1 MRAFV
6 ISLLA
11 AVLLAAVTPAAAQS
25 APQSAPQGFEDAQAD
40 YASGD
45 YAACLRKVAARL
57 NSNAV
62 KRDSPERY
70 DLLMLRG
77 ECLLRLKQRAPA
89 AESFEKAAAVTK
101 GHGDLPRTANAT
113 ALAALVKASPDL
125 KYTPKSRSGGSAI
138 DVAGPGTRREAMA
151 ALFEDLRTQL
161 APDVEKALG
170 DKSLTSTHRRLKQFW
185 ELYAVEFAATG
196 AATSTESTLQD
207 LGGHARGLIAEELDR
222 LISRLESLSDLAG
235 EPVWGRN
242 VMGYRGLKTSEQ
254 NEIKKMADYLMESQ
268 RTVEYGRRIA
278 RALGRT
284 GENWD
289 ALLADCAVA
298 RDAAQQAYDRRY

>member
-25 APQSAPQGFEDAQAD
+25 APQGFEDAQGD

-89 AESFEKAAAVTK
+89 AEAFEKASAVTK
-101 GHGDLPRTANAT
+101 GRGDLPRTANAT
-113 ALAALVKASPDL
+113 ALAALVRASPDL
-125 KYTPKSRSGGSAI
+125 KYTPKTRSGGSAI
-138 DVAGPGTRREAMA
+138 DVADPETRKEAMA
-151 ALFEDLRTQL
+151 ALF
-161 APDVEKALG
+161 
-170 DKSLTSTHRRLKQFW
+170 
-185 ELYAVEFAATG
+185 
-196 AATSTESTLQD
+196 
-207 LGGHARGLIAEELDR
+207 
-222 LISRLESLSDLAG
+222 
-235 EPVWGRN
+235 
-242 VMGYRGLKTSEQ
+242 
-254 NEIKKMADYLMESQ
+254 
-268 RTVEYGRRIA
+268 
-278 RALGRT
+278 
-284 GENWD
+284 
-289 ALLADCAVA
+289 
-298 RDAAQQAYDRRY
+298 

>member
-6 ISLLA
+6 IALLA
-11 AVLLAAVTPAAAQS
+11 AFLLVAATPAAAQS
-25 APQSAPQGFEDAQAD
+25 PPQTIEDAQAD

-45 YAACLRKVAARL
+45 YPACLRKVAARL

-77 ECLLRLKQRAPA
+77 ECLVRLKQRGPA
-89 AESFEKAAAVTK
+89 AEAFEKAAAVTK
-101 GHGDLPRTANAT
+101 GRGDLPRTADAT

-125 KYTPKSRSGGSAI
+125 KYTPRTRSGGSAI
-138 DVAGPGTRREAMA
+138 DVAEPGTRREAMA
-151 ALFEDLRTQL
+151 ALFEDLKTQL
-161 APDVEKALG
+161 APDVEKALQ

-207 LGGHARGLIAEELDR
+207 VGGHARGLIAEELER
-222 LISRLESLSDLAG
+222 LVTRLEHLGDLAG
-235 EPVWGRN
+235 EPVWGAN
-242 VMGYRGLKTSEQ
+242 VIGYRGLKTSEQ
-254 NEIKKMADYLMESQ
+254 NEIRKMADYLMEIQ
-268 RTVEYGRRIA
+268 RTVENGRRIA

-284 GENWD
+284 GDNWD
-289 ALLADCAVA
+289 VLLADCAVA

>member
-1 MRAFV
+1 MRALV
-6 ISLLA
+6 IALYA
-11 AVLLAAVTPAAAQS
+11 AACLVAAAQAAAQS
-25 APQSAPQGFEDAQAD
+25 SPPKGLDDARAAFD
-40 YASGD
+40 SGD
-45 YAACLRKVAARL
+45 YQACLRKVASL
-57 NSNAV
+57 LSSNTV

-77 ECLLRLKQRAPA
+77 ECLVRLKQRTPA
-89 AESFEKAAAVTK
+89 AEAFEKASAVTK

-125 KYTPKSRSGGSAI
+125 KYKPKSRSEGSAI
-138 DVAGPGTRREAMA
+138 DIVEPGTRREAMA
-151 ALFEDLRTQL
+151 ALFEDLKKQL
-161 APDVEKALG
+161 APDVEKALQ
-170 DKSLTSTHRRLKQFW
+170 DKSLTSTQRRLKQFW

-207 LGGHARGLIAEELDR
+207 LGGHARELIADELDR
-222 LISRLESLSDLAG
+222 LVSRLEHLSDLAS

-254 NEIKKMADYLMESQ
+254 NEIRQAADYLMEIQ
-268 RTVEYGRRIA
+268 RTVENGRRIA
-278 RALGRT
+278 QALGRT

-289 ALLADCAVA
+289 FLLADCAVA

>member
-6 ISLLA
+6 IALLA
-11 AVLLAAVTPAAAQS
+11 AVGLVAAAPATAQS
-25 APQSAPQGFEDAQAD
+25 PPQGVEAAQAD
-40 YASGD
+40 YAAGD
-45 YAACLRKVAARL
+45 YPACLRKVAARL
-57 NSNAV
+57 SSSAV

-77 ECLLRLKQRAPA
+77 ECLVRLKQRAPA
-89 AESFEKAAAVTK
+89 AEAFEKAAAVTK
-101 GHGDLPRTANAT
+101 GRGDLPRTANAT

-125 KYTPKSRSGGSAI
+125 KYTPKTRSGGSAI
-138 DVAGPGTRREAMA
+138 DVADPGTRKEAMD
-151 ALFEDLRTQL
+151 ALFEDLKTQL
-161 APDVEKALG
+161 APDVEKALQ

-196 AATSTESTLQD
+196 AAASTESTLQEI
-207 LGGHARGLIAEELDR
+207 GGHARGLIADELER
-222 LISRLESLSDLAG
+222 LISRLENLGDLAG
-235 EPVWGRN
+235 GPVWGAN
-242 VMGYRGLKTSEQ
+242 VMAYRGLNTNEQ
-254 NEIKKMADYLMESQ
+254 NEIRKMADYLMEIQ
-268 RTVEYGRRIA
+268 RTVENGRRIA

-289 ALLADCAVA
+289 VLLADCAVA